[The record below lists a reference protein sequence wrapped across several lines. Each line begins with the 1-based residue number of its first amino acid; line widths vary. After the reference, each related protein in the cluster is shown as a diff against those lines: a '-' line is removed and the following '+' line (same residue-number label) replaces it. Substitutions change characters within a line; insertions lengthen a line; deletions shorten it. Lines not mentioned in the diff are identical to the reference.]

1 MIILF
6 SDEEMNS
13 SNITEKQAKLQFL
26 DKLISYLSNVTGTSI
41 DVKPNKII
49 AGLEP
54 ERTRY
59 LLQVYAVVSTPKEA
73 QAVTPAA
80 NLDMGIYSD
89 DTIKPE
95 PTQTKQVEGAVGV
108 TEAPPTVVASDISE
122 TDAKQAVA
130 PESESSPKI
139 EEEVVL
145 YEETEAQDT
154 IVEESPD
161 FESWLESGGDPK
173 VM

>member
-1 MIILF
+1 
-6 SDEEMNS
+6 
-13 SNITEKQAKLQFL
+13 
-26 DKLISYLSNVTGTSI
+26 
-41 DVKPNKII
+41 
-49 AGLEP
+49 
-54 ERTRY
+54 
-59 LLQVYAVVSTPKEA
+59 
-73 QAVTPAA
+73 
-80 NLDMGIYSD
+80 
-89 DTIKPE
+89 
-95 PTQTKQVEGAVGV
+95 
-108 TEAPPTVVASDISE
+108 VVASDISE